1 MHRAYASFDKTKKGS
16 MQQRELADLRS
27 TFLVSEET
35 PKAFGDDLGN
45 LRWHHLVRSNVTR
58 KSGRDG
64 MARHRPCKARGH
76 ALVEQNVH
84 TARASRLSF
93 ASSKKDITCSRAT
106 LGKS

>member
-45 LRWHHLVRSNVTR
+45 LRRHHFVPAFVS
-58 KSGRDG
+58 SSD
-64 MARHRPCKARGH
+64 
-76 ALVEQNVH
+76 ALEHV
-84 TARASRLSF
+84 A
-93 ASSKKDITCSRAT
+93 
-106 LGKS
+106 